1 MVGRALAAQGVSGE
15 VIPSYYSV
23 KEAVFPFVKFPSVD
37 PLLGPEM
44 KSTGEV
50 MGVGR
55 SFGEAFAK
63 AQLGAGDQLP
73 RGGRAFISVRD
84 ADKARAVEIARELER
99 LGFALVA
106 TKGTAAALRAHGL
119 DCETVHKVAEG
130 RPHIVDLIKNDQIAF
145 IVNTTEGKQA
155 IADSFSIRREA
166 LMHKVSY
173 TTTLAAARATC
184 QALRELDN
192 GTVNCLQDLHREL
205 HA

>member
-1 MVGRALAAQGVSGE
+1 
-15 VIPSYYSV
+15 
-23 KEAVFPFVKFPSVD
+23 
-37 PLLGPEM
+37 M

-50 MGVGR
+50 IGLDTDYAI
-55 SFGEAFAK
+55 AFAK
-63 AQLGAGDQLP
+63 SQLGSGTRVP
-73 RGGRAFISVRD
+73 TGGTVFISVRD
-84 ADKARAVEIARELER
+84 EDKPRI
-99 LGFALVA
+99 LGSVRALVDIGFRVIATSGTQRWFEAQGVPA
-106 TKGTAAALRAHGL
+106 TKIN
-119 DCETVHKVAEG
+119 KVLEG
-130 RPHIVDLIKNDQIAF
+130 RPHVVVLIKNGQIVY

-166 LMHKVSY
+166 LMRKVSY